1 MMTSLKRGS
10 WLCEMALIGA
20 LILVLAGDTALT
32 SGQDPADVDPFADTF
47 DDDPVSVEQ
56 GAVEGSGDPAE
67 PVQKTP
73 EEILAEAQA
82 HMENGEWSD
91 AVQKFSAILS
101 KNPRYVPGYLLRGQA
116 LAELGE
122 YELAIQSL
130 SQAVI
135 YGSEY
140 PQVFVARGKIYLEVQ
155 QYREAADDFEQA
167 VQMTPASA
175 ELQFLRGKSQA
186 RLAQELG
193 STGGL
198 TAANLFSTGLK
209 ALDRAIEHD
218 GEFAEAYAERA
229 NVQVSMG
236 EIDKAVEDLE
246 KAVDLD
252 PENEQ
257 YLARVAIFYNRR
269 AETEDNGYEPDEE
282 QIESDFRKAISA
294 YEDYLNIAEEMGL
307 LSPDAEPPEDP
318 EDILPMQAL
327 LGLASAQINLGDKL
341 TDSSLFRD
349 AIDTCNQVV
358 EIEPRSPTAYHQR
371 GVAQRMLEDLPMALE
386 SFSEALKLSPDF
398 GEARLRRGIVWYHMG
413 EYDLALGEFERA
425 AESRDGRGQFW
436 AGAALAQQ
444 GDFVEAIS
452 RYSNAIRENPLYEP
466 AFNSR
471 GLAYMRLGLFEQ
483 AAKDFRTLVRM
494 NLKNSTAQQRQDLA
508 KRHIR

>member
-1 MMTSLKRGS
+1 
-10 WLCEMALIGA
+10 
-20 LILVLAGDTALT
+20 
-32 SGQDPADVDPFADTF
+32 
-47 DDDPVSVEQ
+47 
-56 GAVEGSGDPAE
+56 
-67 PVQKTP
+67 
-73 EEILAEAQA
+73 
-82 HMENGEWSD
+82 
-91 AVQKFSAILS
+91 
-101 KNPRYVPGYLLRGQA
+101 
-116 LAELGE
+116 
-122 YELAIQSL
+122 
-130 SQAVI
+130 
-135 YGSEY
+135 
-140 PQVFVARGKIYLEVQ
+140 
-155 QYREAADDFEQA
+155 
-167 VQMTPASA
+167 
-175 ELQFLRGKSQA
+175 
-186 RLAQELG
+186 
-193 STGGL
+193 
-198 TAANLFSTGLK
+198 
-209 ALDRAIEHD
+209 
-218 GEFAEAYAERA
+218 
-229 NVQVSMG
+229 
-236 EIDKAVEDLE
+236 
-246 KAVDLD
+246 
-252 PENEQ
+252 
-257 YLARVAIFYNRR
+257 VAIFYNRR